1 MKNQLRFEQWK
12 GFKKGPWMDE
22 VDTRM
27 FIQMNYKP
35 YDGDDS
41 FLEGPTSATDKLWN
55 MVMELTKEERKRG
68 GVWESDTDVPS
79 TILSHGPGY
88 IDEKLEKV
96 VGVQTDKPF
105 KRGLMPFGGINMAIQ
120 ANESYGFE
128 VSDKVKEIFSKYRKT
143 HNQGVFDAY
152 TPDMRKIRKS
162 HIVTGLPDTYGRGR
176 IIGDYRRLALYG
188 ADYLVEKKLEDS
200 LLIDGEMTEDKIRLR
215 EELSEQIR
223 ALKDIV
229 AMSKSYGYD
238 VTKPAMNSKEAF
250 QWTYLAYLAAI
261 KQNNGA
267 AMSFGRT
274 ATFLDIYIERDIANG
289 VLTEKDAQELVD
301 HMVMKLRIVKFTRT
315 PAYNEIFSGDPIWA
329 TESIGG
335 MGIDGRTLVSKN
347 CFRYIHTLS
356 NMGPSPEPNLTILWS
371 KALPEGFKAFCAKY
385 SIMFSSMQYENDDIM
400 RVTHGDDYAIACCV
414 SPMKVGK
421 QMQFFGARTNLAKTL
436 LYAINGGID
445 EVSKEQISPKFEPVT
460 TGDGPL
466 NYDEIMVKFD
476 NMMTWVADKYV
487 NTLNVIHYMHD
498 KYYYESA
505 EMCFYDTDVH
515 RFFATGIAGL
525 SVVADSLS
533 AIKFAKVFPVRDKE
547 TGIVISYKT
556 EGDYPKYGNNDDNVD
571 LIARDVVKKF
581 MNKIRS
587 HVTYRN
593 SEPTMSVLT
602 ITSNVV
608 YGKNT
613 GDTPDGRKYGGAFAP
628 GANPMHGRDANGAV
642 ASLASV
648 SKLPFK
654 HAADGI
660 SNTFSVVP
668 NALGKDDELVF
679 SGDFHVSGEIPKDA
693 IVGGDGMPAKAAP
706 KKTVAKAKPKGKK

>member
-1 MKNQLRFEQWK
+1 MKYKEWEGFEEGAWT
-12 GFKKGPWMDE
+12 DE
-22 VDTRM
+22 VDVRN
-27 FIQMNYKP
+27 FIQKNYRP
-35 YDGDDS
+35 YEGDDS
-41 FLEGPTSATDKLWN
+41 FLVGPTKNTTKLWE
-55 MVMELTKEERKRG
+55 MVMELTKKEREAG
-68 GVWESDTDVPS
+68 GVLDVDSDVPQ
-79 TILSHGPGY
+79 TITSHAPGY
-88 IDEKLEKV
+88 IDKDLEKV
-96 VGVQTDKPF
+96 VGLQTDKPF
-105 KRGLMPFGGINMAIQ
+105 KRGLMPWGGINMAIQ
-120 ANESYGFE
+120 ANESYGFQ
-128 VSDKVKEIFSKYRKT
+128 VSDRVKDIFTKYRKT

-188 ADYLVEKKLEDS
+188 SDYLIQEKIKDS

-215 EELSEQIR
+215 EEITEQIR
-223 ALKDIV
+223 ALKDITEM
-229 AMSKSYGYD
+229 AKGYGHD
-238 VTKPAMNSKEAF
+238 VSKPASNAIEAF
-250 QWTYLAYLAAI
+250 NFTYLAYLAAI

-267 AMSFGRT
+267 AESFGRT
-274 ATFLDIYIERDIANG
+274 ATFLDIYIERDMEKGI
-289 VLTEKDAQELVD
+289 LTEEQAQELVD
-301 HMVMKLRIVKFTRT
+301 HLVMKLRIVKFTRT
-315 PAYNEIFSGDPIWA
+315 PAYNEIFSGDPVWA
-329 TESIGG
+329 TESIAG
-335 MGIDGRTLVSKN
+335 MGLDGRPLVTKS

-371 KALPEGFKAFCAKY
+371 KSLPSGFKEFCARY
-385 SIMFSSMQYENDDIM
+385 SILYSSMQYENDDIM
-400 RVTHGDDYAIACCV
+400 RTTHGDDYAIACCV

-445 EVSKEQISPKFEPVT
+445 ELSKEQISPKFEPVL

-466 NYDEIMVKFD
+466 NFEEVWAKFD

-505 EMCFYDTDVH
+505 EMCFYDTNVH

-533 AIKFAKVFPVRDKE
+533 AIKYAKVFPIRDEK
-547 TGIVISYKT
+547 GIVTSYRT
-556 EGDYPKYGNNDDNVD
+556 EGDFPKFGNNDDRVD
-571 LIARDVVKKF
+571 DLAKNIVKIF

-587 HVTYRN
+587 HYTYRN
-593 SEPTMSVLT
+593 SEATMSVLT

-608 YGKNT
+608 YGKST
-613 GDTPDGRKYGGAFAP
+613 GDTPCGRRYPEAFAP
-628 GANPMHGRDANGAV
+628 GANPMHGRDCSGAV
-642 ASLASV
+642 NSLASV
-648 SKLPFK
+648 SKIPFK

-668 NALGKDDELVF
+668 NALGKDEDLVISGEIKI
-679 SGDFHVSGEIPKDA
+679 SGDIPKDA
-693 IVGGDGMPAKAAP
+693 LK
-706 KKTVAKAKPKGKK
+706 